1 MPAQGT
7 YFLNTTSFAT
17 ATAIYT
23 DSALTTA
30 ASNGWYKTSSNTF
43 REQTGA
49 PGSPVL
55 SSTFTCECTT
65 FSSSSLKST
74 STLACAASLD
84 QTFFHTGSGSTPVAT
99 NICYSDAGQTV
110 LGNGFYKISTAG
122 NGTYMQITG
131 GSGVVSAVTSCPAS
145 VTSYSSSSVETTLI
159 AACGAT
165 ANQTYYHAGL
175 GSTPLATN
183 VCYSDSGTTVLGN
196 GYYKVAPLSQNYNIT
211 VANVGAGNKYYIN
224 GVLQTTFV
232 LSKGYT
238 YTFNQTA
245 STNTNHPFRLS
256 TTSNGTHG
264 GGVQYT
270 SGWSDNGGTAGS
282 TLISTF
288 IVPANAPDTLYY
300 YCQYHS
306 GMGGQINIGAG
317 SSQGTYAQIT
327 GGSGV
332 VASVG
337 AFSLGTSFS
346 SSSIQTTST
355 LACAASIG
363 QTYYHN
369 GSGSAPVATDVCY
382 SDACKSTVL
391 GNGYYKISATGN
403 GTYMQITGGSGVVSA
418 VTSCPA
424 SVTSYSSSS
433 VETTLA
439 AACGSTVD
447 ETYYHTGSGLAPL
460 ATDICYSDSGTTVLG
475 NGYYRVASLSQNYN
489 ITVANVGAGNKYY
502 INGVL
507 QTTFA
512 ISRGSTY
519 TFNQSDSSNVSH
531 PFRLSTTSNGTHGGG
546 VQYTSGWSDNGGGA
560 GSDLIS
566 TFIVPANA
574 PDVLYY
580 YCQYHSGMGGQI
592 NIGGTQGT
600 YVQITGGSGVVAG
613 IGTFPLGKL
622 FSSSLIQTTSTLACA
637 ASIGQTYYHNGA
649 GSAPVAS
656 NICYSDACKSTVLGN
671 GFYKI
676 SSYRKRNVYADYR
689 WKWSRFSRNLLSFS
703 VKIIFSWSRNSRR
716 K

>member
-7 YFLNTTSFAT
+7 YFLNTTSFTT

-30 ASNGWYKTSSNTF
+30 APNGWYKTATSTF
-43 REQTGA
+43 REQTGS
-49 PGSPVL
+49 PGSPAL

-131 GSGVVSAVTSCPAS
+131 GSGVVSAVTSCPS
-145 VTSYSSSSVETTLI
+145 
-159 AACGAT
+159 
-165 ANQTYYHAGL
+165 
-175 GSTPLATN
+175 P
-183 VCYSDSGTTVLGN
+183 
-196 GYYKVAPLSQNYNIT
+196 
-211 VANVGAGNKYYIN
+211 
-224 GVLQTTFV
+224 
-232 LSKGYT
+232 
-238 YTFNQTA
+238 
-245 STNTNHPFRLS
+245 
-256 TTSNGTHG
+256 
-264 GGVQYT
+264 
-270 SGWSDNGGTAGS
+270 
-282 TLISTF
+282 
-288 IVPANAPDTLYY
+288 
-300 YCQYHS
+300 
-306 GMGGQINIGAG
+306 
-317 SSQGTYAQIT
+317 
-327 GGSGV
+327 
-332 VASVG
+332 
-337 AFSLGTSFS
+337 
-346 SSSIQTTST
+346 
-355 LACAASIG
+355 
-363 QTYYHN
+363 
-369 GSGSAPVATDVCY
+369 
-382 SDACKSTVL
+382 
-391 GNGYYKISATGN
+391 
-403 GTYMQITGGSGVVSA
+403 
-418 VTSCPA
+418 
-424 SVTSYSSSS
+424 VTSYSSSS

-460 ATDICYSDSGTTVLG
+460 ATDICYSDQVNTVLG

-546 VQYTSGWSDNGGGA
+546 VQYTSGWTDNGGGA

-566 TFIVPANA
+566 TFVVPANA

-613 IGTFPLGKL
+613 IGTFSLGKL

-637 ASIGQTYYHNGA
+637 ASIGQSYYHNGA
-649 GSAPVAS
+649 GSTPVAT
-656 NICYSDACKSTVLGN
+656 NVCYSDACKSTVLGN
-671 GFYKI
+671 GYYKI
-676 SSYRKRNVYADYR
+676 STAGSGTYMQITGGSGVVSTVASCVSSLNVYDSSTTSTSSPNACFETVDIEYYHNGAPGSAPQVGDMVYTSSGGGTKLPSGWYR
-689 WKWSRFSRNLLSFS
+689 SNGNVGGD
-703 VKIIFSWSRNSRR
+703 VKYNVDGSGEVQVVTLC
-716 K
+716 